1 MYTQRIL
8 FIISNIVVGVAID
21 LFRMQVSADL
31 DNVETRRQE
40 SIYRN
45 LDVYT
50 DSSWSTPTRIHLY
63 SNQVCI
69 SILVQGFSSMSY
81 SRASF
86 SKLNSQ
92 VKLDFPLSR
101 FIQVEISGAQHVDHP
116 HTEFASLFL
125 C

>member
-1 MYTQRIL
+1 MG
-8 FIISNIVVGVAID
+8 FAIE

-50 DSSWSTPTRIHLY
+50 DSSWSTPSRIHLY
-63 SNQVCI
+63 SNQICI
-69 SILVQGFSSMSY
+69 SRYSSKDSPLCP

-116 HTEFASLFL
+116 HAEFASLFL